1 MITKFTIFGERCSG
15 TNYLEQLL
23 VTNFDIEITWD
34 YGYKHFFGFDSFN
47 NSDNVLFIGIV
58 RDLVDWINSLYREKH
73 QLPPELTNSIESFLN
88 NEFYSINTSKKEILQ
103 DRNIFTKERYKNIFE
118 LRHLKNKF
126 LIENMPKIVKNYCLI
141 TYENLTQNFQSFMN
155 EIKNKYNL
163 KVKSNINFPLN
174 ITYYKSDKNSVFK
187 KKNNNKISKEEIIK
201 RADLFYEKKLFPK
214 LKF

>member
-201 RADLFYEKKLFPK
+201 RADLFYEKNYSQN
-214 LKF
+214 